1 MKFQHKDLAKLSK
14 SYPPQV
20 LAILV
25 YGPDAGHV
33 AETAKLLGESVVD
46 DIKDPFAVVNTDSDK
61 LRRDPASLIDSAMAF
76 SMTGGRRLVRVR
88 NATDALT
95 LLIDELIKL
104 PAIEAKIILE
114 AGHLDSRSKLK
125 LLFERNEK
133 LGALACYGDQ
143 GINLEYFIKNTLG
156 DNKIN
161 ATKDALDYL
170 FAHLGNDRQHTK
182 NELEKIILMVGGG
195 GKLNLEDAA
204 SSVGDAGAMVLE
216 NIAFSAG
223 SGDLKALTISLQ
235 RAGEDGQNPVAIL
248 RTTINHFQRLY
259 NTVGLM
265 DDGVIIAAALKTLR
279 PPVFWNRQKE
289 FEQQTKSWRLKKLET
304 ALRRLHQSE
313 LECKT
318 TGMPQMAVCAQAIL
332 GICMANQRR
341 H

>member
-143 GINLEYFIKNTLG
+143 
-156 DNKIN
+156 
-161 ATKDALDYL
+161 DYL